1 LPPYLFIEAAN
12 LGACSSPIRDGQV
25 WQRIRLSPFI
35 VDSRRRDPVSPAGDD
50 ALKGEQR
57 ESGGDQ
63 LCHGREPALNYDKSQ
78 ESFRNPGNQWR
89 SDAVS

>member
-1 LPPYLFIEAAN
+1 
-12 LGACSSPIRDGQV
+12 
-25 WQRIRLSPFI
+25 
-35 VDSRRRDPVSPAGDD
+35 VSPAGDD